1 MSISLDPRM
10 PTLPPL
16 PQDPPRIHVRGI
28 LQGVGFRPVVYRLA
42 ESLKLT
48 GSSSTPLP
56 GEHRSSGQHC
66 RFREFIRRLELE
78 APQLA
83 EVTELAV
90 SERRSWGSRFE
101 IIRSRVELVS
111 SPCLDGCWY
120 LRRVL
125 AGFRRLFSYSC
136 SAANSNL

>member
-1 MSISLDPRM
+1 MLISLDPRM

-28 LQGVGFRPVVYRLA
+28 VQGVGFRPVVYKLA

-48 GSSSTPLP
+48 GSSSTPPP
-56 GEHRSSGQHC
+56 GDHRSSGQHC

-90 SERRSWGSRFE
+90 SERRSWGTRFE

-111 SPCLDGCWY
+111 SPCLDRCWY

-125 AGFRRLFSYSC
+125 GGISETLLLFLFGC
-136 SAANSNL
+136 NSNL